1 MRMWIVLF
9 LWEWLHTTT
18 EPIIRGDCCR
28 GWCGG
33 DRPAG
38 EQCVVRVWVRYRNR
52 RGWRN
57 TGLNPFYF
65 IFLGSLAS
73 HCYSYI
79 YNTHHIIFLW
89 VTKNIKRGFST
100 IQYNIISWSS
110 FRLYKYCFTDF
121 FLFFFFLG
129 DSG

>member
-1 MRMWIVLF
+1 MWKVLF
-9 LWEWLHTTT
+9 LWEWLHHATT
-18 EPIIRGDCCR
+18 EPIIRDDGCR
-28 GWCGG
+28 RWCGG
-33 DRPAG
+33 DRLAG
-38 EQCVVRVWVRYRNR
+38 VCVWVRYRNR

-65 IFLGSLAS
+65 IFLGRLAPR
-73 HCYSYI
+73 CYSYI
-79 YNTHHIIFLW
+79 VYIYNIHHIIFLW
-89 VTKNIKRGFST
+89 VAKNIKRGFST

-121 FLFFFFLG
+121 FLVFFFFV